1 MDEWALSEIAEKVA
15 VCNIRQLF
23 IKMSLKVEDI
33 LEAKEKYKDHD
44 VYVSLFLLNVSCDTK
59 FTLAT

>member
-44 VYVSLFLLNVSCDTK
+44 VYVSLFLLNVSCDTE